1 MSNNPK
7 GDLDP
12 RPGHQ
17 LYGEP
22 SGGLTK
28 KPPKVSKA
36 RRGLHN
42 LMRDVE
48 NKRVLRTLGRV
59 VGLATT
65 PPKKDPCAAANRRAR
80 AAESMLKAMKK

>member
-1 MSNNPK
+1 MSDNPK

-12 RPGHQ
+12 RPNRT

-22 SGGLTK
+22 SAGLTK

-36 RRGLHN
+36 KRGAYN
-42 LMRDVE
+42 LIRGIE
-48 NKRVLRTLGRV
+48 RIRPK
-59 VGLATT
+59 
-65 PPKKDPCAAANRRAR
+65 KKDPCAAANRRAR